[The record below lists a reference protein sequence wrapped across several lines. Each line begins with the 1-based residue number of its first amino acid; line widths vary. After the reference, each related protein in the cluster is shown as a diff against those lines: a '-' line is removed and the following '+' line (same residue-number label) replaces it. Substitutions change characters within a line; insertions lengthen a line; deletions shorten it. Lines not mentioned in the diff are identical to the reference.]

1 MKYVFYDLETTGKNK
16 DWSQIIQ
23 FGAVCVDEQ
32 FNELDRFETRCRLKT
47 GLVPEPEALIVNNT
61 SIETLNNTNL
71 SHYDL
76 TKNIKQFAFENN
88 INLEDTNVCTICNKE
103 YFSYRKN
110 KTNERQFSF
119 IWI

>member
-47 GLVPEPEALIVNNT
+47 GLVPEPEALILNNT
-61 SIETLNNTNL
+61 SGIGIVHLNK
-71 SHYDL
+71 SDV
-76 TKNIKQFAFENN
+76 IR
-88 INLEDTNVCTICNKE
+88 NKLVKKIVDA
-103 YFSYRKN
+103 YK
-110 KTNERQFSF
+110 
-119 IWI
+119 

>member
-61 SIETLNNTNL
+61 SIN
-71 SHYDL
+71 
-76 TKNIKQFAFENN
+76 
-88 INLEDTNVCTICNKE
+88 NLEKQI
-103 YFSYRKN
+103 YH
-110 KTNERQFSF
+110 
-119 IWI
+119 IMI

>member
-61 SIETLNNTNL
+61 SIKNLENTNL

-76 TKNIKQFAFENN
+76 TKDIKRKIENWSPAIFFGLEPVFRRQYRDNIECQKIDIFFP
-88 INLEDTNVCTICNKE
+88 I
-103 YFSYRKN
+103 
-110 KTNERQFSF
+110 
-119 IWI
+119 

>member
-47 GLVPEPEALIVNNT
+47 GLVPEPEASGSGT
-61 SIETLNNTNL
+61 SPVFNLHLVSNL
-71 SHYDL
+71 SSSL
-76 TKNIKQFAFENN
+76 NCSSTQTAPN
-88 INLEDTNVCTICNKE
+88 
-103 YFSYRKN
+103 
-110 KTNERQFSF
+110 
-119 IWI
+119 

>member
-23 FGAVCVDEQ
+23 FGAICVDEQ

-61 SIETLNNTNL
+61 SINNLEKTNL

-76 TKNIKQFAFENN
+76 TKDIK
-88 INLEDTNVCTICNKE
+88 
-103 YFSYRKN
+103 RKIET
-110 KTNERQFSF
+110 KATGVKFF
-119 IWI
+119 LLIVIKFPYYKFLYCKK